1 LAVLLKELDL
11 TRCEEC
17 GKLFAKEPGKR
28 LCLECAPPPPTGHDD
43 TRRALEPGERA
54 MIKEFAKLSGFSREV
69 IEEQVRALPGRGS
82 VLEGGPACVRCQT
95 RPPMA
100 DNDLCVYCQLDLYRT
115 LGDAAEDLFDRME
128 VLEPESTGPA
138 SVISAYEQKRRRTA
152 TSHINPSGAQW
163 LKKYSNV

>member
-1 LAVLLKELDL
+1 MLLEELDL
-11 TRCEEC
+11 ARCEEC
-17 GKLFAKEPGKR
+17 GKLFGKESGKR
-28 LCLECAPPPPTGHDD
+28 LCLECAPPLPTVPGDA
-43 TRRALEPGERA
+43 RRALEPGERA
-54 MIKEFAKLSGFSREV
+54 MIKEFAKLSGFSPAV
-69 IEEQVRALPGRGS
+69 IEEQVRALPSRGS

-95 RPPMA
+95 RPPMT

-152 TSHINPSGAQW
+152 TSHINPSGGQW
-163 LKKYSNV
+163 LKKYTNI